1 MVSVKKHNYIP
12 YFYTQDVYIQ
22 NYTFTENA
30 MIVGRNIYVG
40 QNVATSQ
47 PQGSV
52 VINNGVKV
60 YFKPTE
66 NIYFNSGFEVQLG
79 GTFEVMQN

>member
-1 MVSVKKHNYIP
+1 
-12 YFYTQDVYIQ
+12 
-22 NYTFTENA
+22 

-40 QNVATSQ
+40 QNVTTSQ

-66 NIYFNSGFEVQLG
+66 NIYFNSGFEVTLG
-79 GTFEVMQN
+79 GMFYVMHD